1 MVYRIFPDYPGMHRY
16 GVKHLNGDPDKVEAL
31 DITPDEA
38 KILPGY
44 SIFAGRPVDT
54 THLPTKVQAGGRKRT
69 FKDISPDGLYSVSE
83 NFREVVERLEPGVH
97 QFVPVEFVWKDG
109 THAANRYW
117 YFPCNRLDSV
127 DREKTTEELEAGIMW
142 MPSKN
147 PGFVFSRS
155 QIGDCHLWRD
165 KFMPSSYGPFIS
177 NALYKAFVEAGIEGM
192 GVQELPE
199 TD

>member
-16 GVKHLNGDPDKVEAL
+16 GMKHLDGDQRKVVAIDL
-31 DITPDEA
+31 APDEA
-38 KILPGY
+38 KILPSN

-54 THLPTKVQAGGRKRT
+54 THLPTKVQQAGPKRK
-69 FKDISPDGLYSVSE
+69 FKDISPDGLYTVSE
-83 NFREVVERLEPGVH
+83 KFREVVEGLEPGVH

-109 THAANRYW
+109 THAAKRYW

-127 DREKTTEELEAGIMW
+127 DREKTTEELVEGIRW
-142 MPSKN
+142 RPTKKPN
-147 PGFVFSRS
+147 FVFSRS

-165 KFMPSSYGPFIS
+165 KFMPPSYGPFIS
-177 NALYKAFVEAGIEGM
+177 NSLYEAFMEAGIEGL
-192 GVQELPE
+192 GVEELPE

>member
-16 GVKHLNGDPDKVEAL
+16 GMKHLDGEQRKVVAVDL
-31 DITPDEA
+31 TPDEA
-38 KILPGY
+38 KILPSH

-54 THLPTKVQAGGRKRT
+54 THLPTKVQQAGPKRK

-83 NFREVVERLEPGVH
+83 KFREVVERLEPGVH

-109 THAANRYW
+109 THAADRYW

-127 DREKTTEELEAGIMW
+127 DRDKTTLEFRHIW
-142 MPSKN
+142 D
-147 PGFVFSRS
+147 PGSDGEVFFSRS

-177 NALYKAFVEAGIEGM
+177 NALYQAFMEAGIEGL